1 VTGYYRRRKKPAAL
15 LIDLDGVLREYR
27 RSQPGPLETAA
38 GFAPG
43 EILEVALAPER
54 LVPAMLGQVSRA
66 GWCESIAAALV
77 DRVVDLDTAEQI
89 VEEWN
94 TYRGEI
100 VPEVLEFVT
109 DVRAAGIPV
118 ALCTNAFDDVRADLD
133 RFGVADAFDAILSS
147 AELGLAKP
155 HPEFY
160 AKACDAV
167 ATAADECLFV
177 DDQVR
182 NIAGARA
189 AGLLAY
195 RFGGLA
201 DLDYLRQAFAL
212 PR

>member
-1 VTGYYRRRKKPAAL
+1 VTRPGRRPKPRAL
-15 LIDLDGVLREYR
+15 LIDLDGVLREYHR
-27 RSQPGPLETAA
+27 EQAGPIETAA
-38 GFAPG
+38 GFGPD

-54 LVPAMLGQVSRA
+54 LTPAMLGQISRA

-77 DRVVDLDTAEQI
+77 ERVGDLETAERV

-109 DVRAAGIPV
+109 EVRAAGIPI

-133 RFGVADAFDAILSS
+133 GFGVTASFDVILNS

-160 AKACDAV
+160 ARACEAV
-167 ATAADECLFV
+167 ATPAAECLFV

-182 NIAGARA
+182 NVAGARA
-189 AGLLAY
+189 AGLLAH
-195 RFGGLA
+195 RFVGLP
-201 DLDYLRQAFAL
+201 DLDYLRRAFSL